1 MDSLFVEFRRTPVFE
16 KGGVGTKRL
25 LDAKMV
31 KPLVKRIYP
40 EVMRFGLYKDMLRF
54 PDTFAYYEEY
64 CSLNYTQSVKR
75 LAMTLCKGEH
85 ANEWEVI
92 GFANNAT
99 ICTLAAAYWC
109 LAHAFPYFH
118 GAEDDELNSSI
129 ILIPKISQT
138 SFIISF
144 GYAAEGMENLLYKYA
159 RTGAKSAIADLR
171 RFGIVATYKES
182 QGFSLFDINLV
193 KSFGEQ
199 KEFAISEAEY
209 RLNPPKGDFNFDD
222 PLAGLP
228 FEDE

>member
-1 MDSLFVEFRRTPVFE
+1 MDSLFVELARTPIFKE
-16 KGGVGTKRL
+16 GGIGTKRL
-25 LDAKMV
+25 VNARTIA
-31 KPLVKRIYP
+31 PLVKRVYA
-40 EVMRFGLYKDMLRF
+40 EVTPLDLYRGMLKF
-54 PDTFAYYEEY
+54 PRQFAYYEEY
-64 CSLNYTQSVKR
+64 CSLNYAQSVKR
-75 LAMTLCKGEH
+75 LAMTLCRGTHE
-85 ANEWEVI
+85 NEWELI
-92 GFANNAT
+92 SFANNAT

-118 GAEDDELNSSI
+118 GADDDDLNSSI

-144 GYAAEGMENLLYKYA
+144 GYTAEGMEDLLYKYA

-171 RFGIVATYKES
+171 RCGIVATYKES

-193 KSFGEQ
+193 KSFGEH
-199 KEFAISEAEY
+199 KEYAIDHAEY